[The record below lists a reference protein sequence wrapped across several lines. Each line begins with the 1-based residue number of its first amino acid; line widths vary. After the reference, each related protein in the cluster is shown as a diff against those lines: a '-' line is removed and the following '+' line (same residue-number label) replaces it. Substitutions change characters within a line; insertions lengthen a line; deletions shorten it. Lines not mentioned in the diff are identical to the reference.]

1 MINYLAPFCLSLLIH
16 FGIILSFS
24 DFFNIN
30 FDQFNIQSSKP
41 VAAYIVFEE
50 KKKTTKN
57 QVQINQ
63 VNKKIKEKKP
73 QNQNIEISRP
83 SSILQEIQQLQD
95 TLVRDNTDKDKDL
108 LQTDIEKYSYMI
120 KRQVKENW
128 KRPNNLNINLK
139 TEIQLN
145 LVPTGEILSATIIKG
160 SGNRSFDESAM
171 SAILKVKSFEGL
183 TMQMKLFDQ
192 HFRKFIL
199 IFTPE

>member
-1 MINYLAPFCLSLLIH
+1 MINYFVPFCLSLLIH

-95 TLVRDNTDKDKDL
+95 TMVRDNTDKDKDL

-128 KRPNNLNINLK
+128 KRPKNLNINLK

-160 SGNRSFDESAM
+160 SGNRAFDESAM

>member
-1 MINYLAPFCLSLLIH
+1 MINYFAPFCLSLLIH

-41 VAAYIVFEE
+41 VAAYIIFEE
-50 KKKTTKN
+50 KKKTTNN

-95 TLVRDNTDKDKDL
+95 TLVMDNTDKDKDL

-160 SGNRSFDESAM
+160 SGNRAFDESAM

>member
-1 MINYLAPFCLSLLIH
+1 MINYFAPFCLSLLIH

-95 TLVRDNTDKDKDL
+95 TVVRDNTDKDKDL

-160 SGNRSFDESAM
+160 SGNRAFDESAM

>member
-1 MINYLAPFCLSLLIH
+1 MINYFAPFCLSLLIH

-73 QNQNIEISRP
+73 ENQSIEISRP
-83 SSILQEIQQLQD
+83 ASILQEIQQLQD
-95 TLVRDNTDKDKDL
+95 TVVRDSTDKDKDL
-108 LQTDIEKYSYMI
+108 LQTDIEKYSFLI

-160 SGNRSFDESAM
+160 SGNRAFDESAM

>member
-1 MINYLAPFCLSLLIH
+1 MINYFAPFCLSLLIH
-16 FGIILSFS
+16 FGIVLSFS

-50 KKKTTKN
+50 KKKTNKN

-73 QNQNIEISRP
+73 ENQNIEISRP

-108 LQTDIEKYSYMI
+108 LQTDIKKYSYMI

-160 SGNRSFDESAM
+160 SGNRTFDESAM

>member
-1 MINYLAPFCLSLLIH
+1 MINYFIPFCLSLLIH

-50 KKKTTKN
+50 KKKTTNN

-73 QNQNIEISRP
+73 ENQSIEISRP

-95 TLVRDNTDKDKDL
+95 TMVRDNTDKDKDL
-108 LQTDIEKYSYMI
+108 LQMDIEKYSYMI

-128 KRPNNLNINLK
+128 KRPKNLNINLK

-160 SGNRSFDESAM
+160 SGNRAFDESAM

>member
-1 MINYLAPFCLSLLIH
+1 MINYFAPFCLSLLIH

-24 DFFNIN
+24 DFLNIN

-73 QNQNIEISRP
+73 ENQNIEISRP

-120 KRQVKENW
+120 KKQVKENW

-160 SGNRSFDESAM
+160 SGNRAFDESAM

>member
-1 MINYLAPFCLSLLIH
+1 
-16 FGIILSFS
+16 
-24 DFFNIN
+24 
-30 FDQFNIQSSKP
+30 

-73 QNQNIEISRP
+73 ENQSIEISRP

-95 TLVRDNTDKDKDL
+95 TVVRDNTDKDKDL

-160 SGNRSFDESAM
+160 SGNRAFDESAM

>member
-1 MINYLAPFCLSLLIH
+1 MINYFAPFCLSLLIH

-120 KRQVKENW
+120 KKQVKENW

-160 SGNRSFDESAM
+160 SGNRAFDESAM

>member
-1 MINYLAPFCLSLLIH
+1 MINYFAPFCLSLLIH

-57 QVQINQ
+57 PVQINQ

-73 QNQNIEISRP
+73 ENQSIEISRP

-95 TLVRDNTDKDKDL
+95 AVVRDSTDKDKDL
-108 LQTDIEKYSYMI
+108 LQTDIEKYSFLI

-160 SGNRSFDESAM
+160 SGNRAFDESAM

>member
-1 MINYLAPFCLSLLIH
+1 MINYFAPFCLSLLIH

-50 KKKTTKN
+50 KKKTIKN

-73 QNQNIEISRP
+73 ENQSIEISRP
-83 SSILQEIQQLQD
+83 ASILQEIQQLQD
-95 TLVRDNTDKDKDL
+95 TVVRDNTDKDKDL

-160 SGNRSFDESAM
+160 SGNRAFDESAM

>member
-73 QNQNIEISRP
+73 QNQNIDISRP

-95 TLVRDNTDKDKDL
+95 TLVMDNTDKDKDL

-160 SGNRSFDESAM
+160 SGNRAFDESAM

>member
-1 MINYLAPFCLSLLIH
+1 MINYFAPFCLSLLIH

-63 VNKKIKEKKP
+63 VNKNIKEKKP

-95 TLVRDNTDKDKDL
+95 TLVMDNTDKDKDL

-160 SGNRSFDESAM
+160 SGNRAFDESAM

>member
-1 MINYLAPFCLSLLIH
+1 MINYFAPFCLSLLIH

-95 TLVRDNTDKDKDL
+95 TLVMDNTDKDEDL

-160 SGNRSFDESAM
+160 SGNRAFDESAM

>member
-1 MINYLAPFCLSLLIH
+1 MINYFAPFCLSLLIH

-50 KKKTTKN
+50 KKKTIKN

-63 VNKKIKEKKP
+63 VNKKIKEKKSE
-73 QNQNIEISRP
+73 NQSIEISRP

-95 TLVRDNTDKDKDL
+95 TVVRDNTDKDKDL

-160 SGNRSFDESAM
+160 SGNRAFDESAL

>member
-1 MINYLAPFCLSLLIH
+1 MINYFAPFCLSLLIH

-41 VAAYIVFEE
+41 VAAYIIFEE

-73 QNQNIEISRP
+73 ENQSIEISRP

-95 TLVRDNTDKDKDL
+95 TVVRDNTDKDKDL

-120 KRQVKENW
+120 KKQVKENW

-160 SGNRSFDESAM
+160 SGNRAFDESAM

>member
-1 MINYLAPFCLSLLIH
+1 MINYFAPFCLSLLIH

-50 KKKTTKN
+50 KKKTIKN

-63 VNKKIKEKKP
+63 VNKKIKEKKSE
-73 QNQNIEISRP
+73 NQSIEISRP

-160 SGNRSFDESAM
+160 SGNRAFDESAL

>member
-1 MINYLAPFCLSLLIH
+1 MINYFAPFCLSLLIH

-73 QNQNIEISRP
+73 ENQNIEISRP

-160 SGNRSFDESAM
+160 SGNRAFDESAM
-171 SAILKVKSFEGL
+171 SAILKVKSFEFGRIEPLL
-183 TMQMKLFDQ
+183 TK
-192 HFRKFIL
+192 R
-199 IFTPE
+199 T

>member
-1 MINYLAPFCLSLLIH
+1 M
-16 FGIILSFS
+16 LSFS

-57 QVQINQ
+57 PVQINQ
-63 VNKKIKEKKP
+63 VNKKIKEKKH

-160 SGNRSFDESAM
+160 SGNRAFDESAM

>member
-1 MINYLAPFCLSLLIH
+1 MINYFAPFCLSLLIH

-95 TLVRDNTDKDKDL
+95 TMVRDNTDKDKDL
-108 LQTDIEKYSYMI
+108 LQMDIEKYSYMI
-120 KRQVKENW
+120 KKQVKENW

-160 SGNRSFDESAM
+160 SGNRAFDESAM

>member
-1 MINYLAPFCLSLLIH
+1 MINYFAPFCLSLLIH

-24 DFFNIN
+24 DFFDIN

-73 QNQNIEISRP
+73 ENQNIEISRP

-95 TLVRDNTDKDKDL
+95 TVVRDNTEKDKDL

-120 KRQVKENW
+120 KRQVRENW

-160 SGNRSFDESAM
+160 SGNRAFDESAM

>member
-1 MINYLAPFCLSLLIH
+1 MINYFAPFCLSLLIH

-50 KKKTTKN
+50 KKKTIKN

-73 QNQNIEISRP
+73 ENQSIEISRP
-83 SSILQEIQQLQD
+83 ASILQEIQQLQD
-95 TLVRDNTDKDKDL
+95 TVVRDNTDKDKDL

>member
-1 MINYLAPFCLSLLIH
+1 MINYFAPFCLSLLIH

-73 QNQNIEISRP
+73 ENQNIEISRP

-160 SGNRSFDESAM
+160 SGNRAFDESAM

-192 HFRKFIL
+192 HFRNFIL

>member
-1 MINYLAPFCLSLLIH
+1 MINYFAPFCLSLLIH

-63 VNKKIKEKKP
+63 VIKKLKEKKP
-73 QNQNIEISRP
+73 ENQNIEISRP

-160 SGNRSFDESAM
+160 SGNRAFDESAM

>member
-1 MINYLAPFCLSLLIH
+1 MINYFAPFCLSLLIH

-73 QNQNIEISRP
+73 ENQNIEISRP

-95 TLVRDNTDKDKDL
+95 TLVRYNTDKYKDL
-108 LQTDIEKYSYMI
+108 LQKDIEKYSYMI

-183 TMQMKLFDQ
+183 TMQMTLFDQ

>member
-1 MINYLAPFCLSLLIH
+1 MINYFAPFCLSLLIH

-41 VAAYIVFEE
+41 VAAYIIFEE
-50 KKKTTKN
+50 KKKTTNN

-95 TLVRDNTDKDKDL
+95 TLVMDNTDKDKDL

-120 KRQVKENW
+120 KKQVKENW

-160 SGNRSFDESAM
+160 SGNRAFDESAM

>member
-1 MINYLAPFCLSLLIH
+1 MINYFAPFCLSLLIH

-57 QVQINQ
+57 QVQTDQ

-73 QNQNIEISRP
+73 ENQSIEISRP

-95 TLVRDNTDKDKDL
+95 TVVRDSTDKDKDL

-160 SGNRSFDESAM
+160 SGNRAFDESAM

>member
-1 MINYLAPFCLSLLIH
+1 MINYFAPFCLSLLIH

-73 QNQNIEISRP
+73 ENQSIEISRP

-160 SGNRSFDESAM
+160 SGNRAFDESAM

-192 HFRKFIL
+192 HFRRFIL